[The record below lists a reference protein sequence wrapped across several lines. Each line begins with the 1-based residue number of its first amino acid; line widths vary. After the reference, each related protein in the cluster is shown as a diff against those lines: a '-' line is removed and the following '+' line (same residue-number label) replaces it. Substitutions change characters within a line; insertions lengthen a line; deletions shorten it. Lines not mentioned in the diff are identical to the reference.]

1 MHFKQLKTLLLLW
14 LLISNYSYA
23 QEGTATQSVRG
34 TVIDKA
40 TQEPLIGISIELL
53 NYVPLKV
60 TKTDETGE
68 FILNQIP
75 VGKHRL
81 LISAETYEIVIVPEI
96 NVLAGRQA
104 EVNISL
110 EKIPA
115 NLDEIVVKAN
125 KVRKTTKDVPINHMA
140 LTGIRSFTIEE
151 VKRFP
156 GSLEDPSRLISKF
169 AGVNKMH
176 AETGLVVR
184 GHNAQSVLW
193 RVEGLPISSPNH
205 LFFNEAS
212 TGYLPIINIYLLR
225 NSDFMHGIYPAEYG
239 NAIGGILDLG
249 LREGNYNQVEGSLKL
264 ALLGLEGF
272 IEGPLNKKGTASFVA
287 GGRYG
292 WLSSLNGRIPGV
304 LGTFPVT
311 NDFSFKATINVKKD
325 KIAIFGLGGLSS
337 FKLDISELDSN
348 ARGARHLNDAQR
360 YKTYVLAGMSY
371 KKQLKKKGYIKTV
384 LGTNY
389 NREHLYSYDSI
400 HTTKNTD
407 SRILHTTLS
416 SHLHYSV
423 NPKHQIRTGITIS
436 HYYLDFKADNYDAN
450 IKLRDFVG
458 HTMNIQVHAQW
469 LFNISPKFK
478 LNLGVNG
485 QSLLLNNSIGISPR
499 FAFSWQPL
507 TSHKLSLGY
516 GWNNQMQPWEVYL
529 NRSQE
534 AGSLGEMADI
544 NLGFNQNHHVSLAYD
559 WAIINNLRLK
569 VEGYFQYM
577 YNIPN
582 KIDEPNISL
591 YNLSS
596 SQNLLAMT
604 NFRNDGIARSYGAEL
619 TLEKFF
625 SDGYYALL
633 TATYFNVMYLDD
645 LGLWRNTESNNQFSG
660 DLLFGKE
667 FKVGKKKNNRLFID
681 ITYAF
686 RMGNFYTPVNL
697 SASQAANAQVLD
709 WDKAYSLRHPNFHNI
724 DVRLGIVINQKK
736 KSISHRLF
744 LEVVNVLNQRAVFR
758 EAYNPYTRSI
768 AQHTYS
774 GLVPNISYRLN
785 FSFKKKK

>member
-1 MHFKQLKTLLLLW
+1 MHTQQLKTLLLL
-14 LLISNYSYA
+14 LLFISNYSYA

-34 TVIDKA
+34 TVVDKA
-40 TQEPLIGISIELL
+40 TQEPLVGINIELL
-53 NYVPLKV
+53 NYVPLKT
-60 TKTDETGE
+60 TKTDESGQ
-68 FILNQIP
+68 FILFQIP

-81 LISAETYEIVIVPEI
+81 LVSDDAYEVIIVPEI
-96 NVLAGRQA
+96 NVLAGRQS

-115 NLDEIVVKAN
+115 DLEEVVVKAN
-125 KVRKTTKDVPINHMA
+125 KIRKTTKDIPINHMA
-140 LTGIRSFTIEE
+140 ITGIRSFTIEE

-169 AGVNKMH
+169 AGVNKIH
-176 AETGLVVR
+176 SETGLVVR

-193 RVEGLPISSPNH
+193 RIEGLPIASPNH

-239 NAIGGILDLG
+239 NAIGGVLDLG

-272 IEGPLNKKGTASFVA
+272 VEGPLNKKGTASFVA

-304 LGTFPVT
+304 LGSFPVT

-325 KIAIFGLGGLSS
+325 KIAVFGLGGLSS
-337 FKLDISELDSN
+337 VKIDISELDSN
-348 ARGARHLNDAQR
+348 ARGARYLNDVERA
-360 YKTYVLAGMSY
+360 KTYLLAGFSY

-389 NREHLYSYDSI
+389 NREHLFAYDTI
-400 HTTKNTD
+400 QTTENID
-407 SRILHTTLS
+407 SRTLQTTLNS
-416 SHLHYSV
+416 YLHYAI
-423 NPKHQIRTGITIS
+423 NTKHQIRTGITVS
-436 HYYLDFKADNYDAN
+436 HYYLDFKANNYDTN
-450 IKLRDFVG
+450 TKLRDFTG

-469 LFNISPKFK
+469 LFNISRRLK

-499 FAFSWQPL
+499 LAFSWQVL
-507 TSHKLSLGY
+507 ASHKLSVGY
-516 GWNNQMQPWEVYL
+516 GWNHQMQPWEIYL

-534 AGSLGEMADI
+534 ASNFGEMADI
-544 NLGFNQNHHVSLAYD
+544 NLGFNQNHHVSLTYD
-559 WAIINNLRLK
+559 WAIINNLRLRL
-569 VEGYFQYM
+569 EGYFQYM
-577 YNIPN
+577 YNIPV
-582 KIDEPNISL
+582 KTDVPNISL
-591 YNLSS
+591 FNLSS
-596 SQNLLAMT
+596 SQNLLEMT
-604 NFRNDGIARSYGAEL
+604 NFNSSGVARSYGAEL

-633 TATYFNVMYLDD
+633 TATYFDVMYLDD
-645 LGLWRNTESNNQFSG
+645 LGLWRNTESNNQFAG

-667 FKVGKKKNNRLFID
+667 FKIGKKKNNRLFID
-681 ITYAF
+681 VTYSF

-697 SASQAANAQVLD
+697 SASQAANTQVLD
-709 WDKAYSLRHPNFHNI
+709 WDKAYTLRHPNFHNV
-724 DVRLGIVINQKK
+724 DLRLGIVINQKK
-736 KSISHRLF
+736 KSVSHRLF
-744 LEVVNVLNQRAVFR
+744 LEAVNVLNQRAVFR

-768 AQHTYS
+768 AKHTYA
-774 GLVPNISYRLN
+774 GLVPNISYRVN
-785 FSFKKKK
+785 FSFKNKR